1 MISNLLLKLK
11 NLKRK
16 QIVIITD
23 NISKEEKD
31 LLKEV
36 FKKWLN

>member
-1 MISNLLLKLK
+1 MISNLLLKFK
-11 NLKRK
+11 NLKENE
-16 QIVIITD
+16 IVIITD

-36 FKKWLN
+36 LEDE

>member
-36 FKKWLN
+36 FKK

>member
-1 MISNLLLKLK
+1 MISNLLLKFKDLK
-11 NLKRK
+11 ENE
-16 QIVIITD
+16 IVIIKD

-36 FKKWLN
+36 LGDAV

>member
-11 NLKRK
+11 NLKENE
-16 QIVIITD
+16 IVIITD
-23 NISKEEKD
+23 NVSKEEKD

-36 FKKWLN
+36 LEND